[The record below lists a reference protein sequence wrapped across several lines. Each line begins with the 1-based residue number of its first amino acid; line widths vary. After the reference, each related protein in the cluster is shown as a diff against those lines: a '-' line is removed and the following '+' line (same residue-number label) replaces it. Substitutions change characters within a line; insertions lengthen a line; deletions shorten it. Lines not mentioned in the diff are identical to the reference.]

1 MKSFER
7 SHRSADLDQRN
18 LEHLNRG
25 TAEFS
30 WDDLSK
36 VPFRGN
42 QQNKQAISEDAVR
55 SVKEMRALID
65 SLPSDVDD
73 EVKRAAATAE
83 ARRQVQA
90 TFDKMRDV
98 GSFGK
103 GPHNETSTIATKEQ
117 PTDEDDSNK
126 SLLDISA
133 TF

>member
-1 MKSFER
+1 M
-7 SHRSADLDQRN
+7 
-18 LEHLNRG
+18 
-25 TAEFS
+25 
-30 WDDLSK
+30 
-36 VPFRGN
+36 PFRGN
-42 QQNKQAISEDAVR
+42 QQNKQASLEDDMT
-55 SVKEMRALID
+55 SIEELRALID

-90 TFDKMRDV
+90 TLDKMRDV

-103 GPHNETSTIATKEQ
+103 GSHNETSTIATKEQ
-117 PTDEDDSNK
+117 QTDEDDFNK